1 MVLPLTFS
9 ELRLLFTNKLKE
21 KEMSL
26 SNMKVFN
33 VKPDKKQR
41 VKRLSNGNF
50 VSESYCTMG
59 EGVVERCIDYIFFS
73 EASEGSI
80 ELK

>member
-1 MVLPLTFS
+1 
-9 ELRLLFTNKLKE
+9 
-21 KEMSL
+21 MSL

-33 VKPDKKQR
+33 FKPKNKPR
-41 VKRLSNGNF
+41 IKRLSD
-50 VSESYCTMG
+50 
-59 EGVVERCIDYIFFS
+59 GVFITTHDAGCALSGIICEMYIDYILFS